1 MYLVSC
7 EYFSDAERKR
17 IEYAFNKY
25 ESEAK
30 EMDKITGASRIV
42 CDEDVEK
49 LLSELYLRTSSKNIK
64 LFKLSPLDLMDVP
77 KSQSLVFQFAGG
89 KETVESFVG
98 YLLAQRKA
106 VYKNTLNENVKTY
119 QSITRKGYADIKVG
133 IHENEG
139 EVEVQIEINAE
150 EPNLSYLLEY
160 FRKEL
165 ELFKTTLK
173 D

>member
-30 EMDKITGASRIV
+30 EMDKIAGASRIV
-42 CDEDVEK
+42 RDEDVEK
-49 LLSELYLRTSSKNIK
+49 LLSELYLRTSPKNIK
-64 LFKLSPLDLMDVP
+64 LFKLSPLDLTDVP
-77 KSQSLVFQFAGG
+77 KSQTLVFQLEGG
-89 KETVESFVG
+89 KEAVESFLG

-133 IHENEG
+133 IHENKW
-139 EVEVQIEINAE
+139 EVEVHIEINAE

-160 FRKEL
+160 FKKEL

>member
-7 EYFSDAERKR
+7 DYSSDAERKR
-17 IEYAFNKY
+17 IEYAFSKY
-25 ESEAK
+25 ESDAK

-42 CDEDVEK
+42 RDEDVEK
-49 LLSELYLRTSSKNIK
+49 LLSELYLRTSSENIK
-64 LFKLSPLDLMDVP
+64 LFKLSPLDLMNVP
-77 KSQSLVFQFAGG
+77 KPQSLVFKFVGG
-89 KETVESFVG
+89 KETVESFIG

-139 EVEVQIEINAE
+139 QVEVHIEINAE

>member
-1 MYLVSC
+1 M
-7 EYFSDAERKR
+7 
-17 IEYAFNKY
+17 
-25 ESEAK
+25 
-30 EMDKITGASRIV
+30 
-42 CDEDVEK
+42 
-49 LLSELYLRTSSKNIK
+49 RTSSKNIK
-64 LFKLSPLDLMDVP
+64 LFKLSPLDLMDTP
-77 KSQSLVFQFAGG
+77 KSQSLVFQLEGV
-89 KETVESFVG
+89 KETIESFVG

-133 IHENEG
+133 IHENDG

-160 FRKEL
+160 FKKEL
-165 ELFKTTLK
+165 ELFKITLK